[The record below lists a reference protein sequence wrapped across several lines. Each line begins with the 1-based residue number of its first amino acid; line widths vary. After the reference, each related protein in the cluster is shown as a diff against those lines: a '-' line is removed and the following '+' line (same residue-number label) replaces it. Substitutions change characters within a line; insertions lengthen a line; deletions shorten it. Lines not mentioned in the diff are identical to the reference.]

1 MVGASGSK
9 AQALG
14 RVPLCSSRFLPHSQH
29 KNVKKLVC
37 HLSWISHVRSFPS
50 GTINIKDFL
59 DISLEAETIM
69 KKIMLVDDEKDQ
81 IYFIKTSFENLFGK
95 EYSIIPAESGEKCF
109 ELLQHQE
116 IPHLILLDIMMPKM
130 NGWEVFDRIRANP
143 SWKDIPIIFL
153 TARTDEFAEH
163 AGALIAEDYIKKP
176 IEIKELKARID
187 NVLQK
192 AKK

>member
-1 MVGASGSK
+1 LDVS
-9 AQALG
+9 
-14 RVPLCSSRFLPHSQH
+14 
-29 KNVKKLVC
+29 
-37 HLSWISHVRSFPS
+37 S
-50 GTINIKDFL
+50 GTITIKDLL
-59 DISLEAETIM
+59 DISSEAEAIM

-81 IYFIKTSFENLFGK
+81 IYFIKTSFESLYGK
-95 EYSIIPAESGEKCF
+95 EYMIIPVESGEKCF
-109 ELLQHQE
+109 ELLEKQE

-130 NGWEVFDRIRANP
+130 NGWEVFDRVRANP
-143 SWKDIPIIFL
+143 AWKNIPIIFL

-187 NVLQK
+187 NVLKK